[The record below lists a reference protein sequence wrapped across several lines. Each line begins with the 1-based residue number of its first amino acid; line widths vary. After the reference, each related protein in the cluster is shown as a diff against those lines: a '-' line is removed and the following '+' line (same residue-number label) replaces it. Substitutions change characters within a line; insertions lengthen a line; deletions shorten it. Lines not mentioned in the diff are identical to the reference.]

1 MAESLALV
9 KARPRRRDPLVKL
22 GGCCDGPCV
31 RLRRRGAE
39 RSGAERSGAERGGA
53 ERSGAERKTISG
65 VVSRVPRRG
74 VRALR
79 CVVKHENGGISVA

>member
-39 RSGAERSGAERGGA
+39 RSGAERSGAER
-53 ERSGAERKTISG
+53 KTISG